1 MKNGINCNKFH
12 LGENIYEIFMWK
24 IMETSGVLFLSFLLL
39 KRACNWMRQE
49 FLFEPFFIQTTVDNA
64 AFLITRS
71 ESHTNKLQHKQ
82 FLARLKSQKRKCHTQ
97 ETKENFVLPGNSTNS
112 HVFKLNRCSSYK
124 RHLIFHFLFF
134 HWLFSLCLEWKLKT
148 SREKTFFCRIT
159 MGKSIDTDF
168 FLECLSFPIFLPR
181 IFSDINCFLQI
192 IL

>member
-1 MKNGINCNKFH
+1 M
-12 LGENIYEIFMWK
+12 GENIYEIFMWK

-71 ESHTNKLQHKQ
+71 KSHHTNKLQHKQ
-82 FLARLKSQKRKCHTQ
+82 FLARLKSQKQKCHTQ
-97 ETKENFVLPGNSTNS
+97 ETMENFVLPGNSTNS

-134 HWLFSLCLEWKLKT
+134 HWFFSLCLEWKLKT
-148 SREKTFFCRIT
+148 LREKNV
-159 MGKSIDTDF
+159 
-168 FLECLSFPIFLPR
+168 LL
-181 IFSDINCFLQI
+181 
-192 IL
+192 